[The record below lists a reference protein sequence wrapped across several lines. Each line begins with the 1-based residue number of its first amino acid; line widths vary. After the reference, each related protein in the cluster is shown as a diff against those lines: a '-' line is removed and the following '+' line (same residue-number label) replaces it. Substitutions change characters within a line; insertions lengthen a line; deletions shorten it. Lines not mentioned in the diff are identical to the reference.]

1 MTFFGE
7 ITKKSDEIRILVCI
21 KGSLMLCW
29 YCDIGPAVMIFAWFW
44 LSVTRRAFHSNRE
57 QKQWRHAR
65 DTPPPWANHG
75 PKRSEKGNACP
86 KVSLAPLPW
95 PGRLDSRKSGV
106 IASRIKALHRECRTL
121 AGRERGENDT
131 HSCDR
136 ASTQRLKF
144 RFLTTQCLF
153 YDHCESFF
161 QMLFRRIVKFE
172 NPDFKCRASL
182 K

>member
-1 MTFFGE
+1 MHQGFIDVVLVLRHRTGSNDFCLILTERYSSGVSFE
-7 ITKKSDEIRILVCI
+7 QRTKK
-21 KGSLMLCW
+21 
-29 YCDIGPAVMIFAWFW
+29 AV
-44 LSVTRRAFHSNRE
+44 TPRT
-57 QKQWRHAR
+57 HAR